1 MRSDPA
7 RNFRFFDNRQK
18 YLLFVNTCGEKHTIA
33 NRVGMELGHLHPAPP
48 AVRLFDAGMGD
59 GTVLTRV
66 MREMHR
72 RLPTLP
78 FYVVGKEISL
88 EDVRL
93 SLDKM
98 ADRFHEHPATAL
110 VVTNMYYTEAPW
122 LTPKALSAAT
132 SLVWHEV
139 ALAGTT
145 AAEFSEQ
152 IAALEPFLAQ
162 NWQARHS
169 PKTGNPVYERPVALV
184 IYRDDFRFLLDD
196 VIPEQGRARA
206 DYDLV
211 IASQPYRA
219 RVSAEFKASKV
230 IAPLSR
236 ALRPGGRLLG
246 IHSCGR
252 DPGLEIVQK
261 VWPGENPFQTDR
273 HDVIRAART
282 ELGKDARHFNFNS
295 YADQRAVFRY
305 DMHTL
310 PTEITD
316 SVGTSTLL
324 AAWNAAIYVA
334 QIDDERLGE
343 VVSTRRYLDATREVL
358 QAHGQL
364 WFLDEVLRD
373 LAQAGLKEVAPMSA
387 QPAHIHA
394 TDRELGSR
402 SGIASPPAAAARAA
416 AELVTCGSLEMGPD
430 RPEEVHL
437 IAGLLPTGTPV
448 YVNHLPKHNVAAAL
462 DALVAL
468 RQVGLEPVP
477 HIAAR
482 RVLSREEVRDFIA
495 KAVRRAGVSKALLI
509 GGDVPEPLGPYAD
522 SGDLLA
528 EDFLRDSGLTQIG
541 IAGYPEGHPRIATDA
556 LGRALTR
563 KLELAARHGLGVNLV
578 TQFSFAPN
586 RIVEY
591 CADMARR
598 APGVPVY
605 VGMAGPTSPV
615 ALLRYA
621 QRCGVS
627 ASLRALQSEGIK
639 AVRLFTHVDP
649 IEQLMMLASRLRSG
663 GVHNVV
669 GVHLYSFGGAVRTA
683 EWMNGRITGGS

>member
-1 MRSDPA
+1 MQQAVGLLDSIAEFCRRANMAESTFGRRAVNDGKFVSRLRDGARITPETLERVSEFLTTLGVSAPASPPELMPLVRVVPSPSAPVEPSPMRSDPA

-18 YLLFVNTCGEKHTIA
+18 YLLFVNTCSEKSTVA
-33 NRVGMELGHLHPAPP
+33 NRVAMELGHLHPSPP
-48 AVRLFDAGMGD
+48 AVRIFDAGMGD

-152 IAALEPFLAQ
+152 IAALEPFLAKT
-162 NWQARHS
+162 WQARHS
-169 PKTGNPVYERPVALV
+169 PKTGNPIYERPVALV

-196 VIPEQGRARA
+196 VIPQQGRARA

-230 IAPLSR
+230 ITPLCK

-261 VWPGENPFQTDR
+261 VWPEENPFQTDR
-273 HDVIRAART
+273 HDVIRAVRAD
-282 ELGKDARHFNFNS
+282 LGKDARYFNFNS

-310 PTEITD
+310 PTEIAD

-324 AAWNAAIYVA
+324 AAWNAAVYVA

-364 WFLDEVLRD
+364 WFLDESYVISRKRD
-373 LAQAGLKEVAPMSA
+373 
-387 QPAHIHA
+387 
-394 TDRELGSR
+394 
-402 SGIASPPAAAARAA
+402 
-416 AELVTCGSLEMGPD
+416 
-430 RPEEVHL
+430 
-437 IAGLLPTGTPV
+437 
-448 YVNHLPKHNVAAAL
+448 
-462 DALVAL
+462 
-468 RQVGLEPVP
+468 
-477 HIAAR
+477 
-482 RVLSREEVRDFIA
+482 
-495 KAVRRAGVSKALLI
+495 
-509 GGDVPEPLGPYAD
+509 
-522 SGDLLA
+522 
-528 EDFLRDSGLTQIG
+528 
-541 IAGYPEGHPRIATDA
+541 
-556 LGRALTR
+556 
-563 KLELAARHGLGVNLV
+563 
-578 TQFSFAPN
+578 
-586 RIVEY
+586 
-591 CADMARR
+591 
-598 APGVPVY
+598 
-605 VGMAGPTSPV
+605 
-615 ALLRYA
+615 
-621 QRCGVS
+621 
-627 ASLRALQSEGIK
+627 
-639 AVRLFTHVDP
+639 
-649 IEQLMMLASRLRSG
+649 
-663 GVHNVV
+663 
-669 GVHLYSFGGAVRTA
+669 
-683 EWMNGRITGGS
+683 